1 MTSPRTKTSCARS
14 ARPLAG
20 LLLLVAAGVGTAA
33 CQGSRPEARAVRID
47 GADAH
52 RGAAI
57 IETVG
62 CGACHAIPG
71 VRGAKGVVGPP
82 LAAWAEHAYIGGEVP
97 NTPGNLVR
105 WVMDPPSIDPRTAM
119 PNLGIDASQAKDVA
133 AYLYTLY

>member
-1 MTSPRTKTSCARS
+1 VAR
-14 ARPLAG
+14 LAG
-20 LLLLVAAGVGTAA
+20 LLLLAAGSVGASA
-33 CQGSRPEARAVRID
+33 CQGSRPEERTVRIG

-52 RGAAI
+52 RGETI

-62 CGACHAIPG
+62 CGACHTIPG

-82 LAAWAEHAYIGGEVP
+82 LAAWAERSYIGGEVP

-105 WVMDPPSIDPRTAM
+105 WVMNPPSIDPRTAM

-133 AYLYTLY
+133 AYLYTLN